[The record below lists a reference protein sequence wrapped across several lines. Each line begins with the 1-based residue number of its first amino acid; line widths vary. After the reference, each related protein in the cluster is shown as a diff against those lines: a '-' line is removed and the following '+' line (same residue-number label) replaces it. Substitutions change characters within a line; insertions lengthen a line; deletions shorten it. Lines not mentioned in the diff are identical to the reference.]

1 MMRLLNLILTKQ
13 MIQRHHHDK
22 NTKKYKRKN
31 RRNSHSPTHH
41 VHRFHHTIYHN
52 YTVETATLSSY
63 YPPPPDPYF
72 LSRSM
77 LDLTHTECFHVIASI
92 PSTNTS
98 PTDMHPSNAPQY
110 PQYPP
115 PPFAHQYHHH
125 HIITIRHLLLS
136 HAFSV
141 YVGSMTLREQGAPNC
156 RTRTFIPSKMDAK
169 QEKKEADRTNNN
181 VST

>member
-1 MMRLLNLILTKQ
+1 MMRLLNLILIKQ
-13 MIQRHHHDK
+13 MIQRS
-22 NTKKYKRKN
+22 TKGRID
-31 RRNSHSPTHH
+31 SHNPTHH

-63 YPPPPDPYF
+63 YPPPTDPYF

-98 PTDMHPSNAPQY
+98 PTDMHRSNAPQY

-115 PPFAHQYHHH
+115 PPFA
-125 HIITIRHLLLS
+125 
-136 HAFSV
+136 SV
-141 YVGSMTLREQGAPNC
+141 
-156 RTRTFIPSKMDAK
+156 PSPP
-169 QEKKEADRTNNN
+169 
-181 VST
+181 